1 MGLVAFRD
9 APTETVGEQF
19 FGKALAEMGVTRN
32 RLRKPVQPVEGR
44 TRGVSFRS
52 RERHRNVDR
61 RPILVGGAVQSDGVV
76 LLERQ
81 TICVEECM
89 TGGAARVLAMLFE
102 GLANVEL
109 R

>member
-1 MGLVAFRD
+1 MGHVAFRD
-9 APTETVGEQF
+9 APTKTVGEQLS
-19 FGKALAEMGVTRN
+19 GETLAEMGVSRN
-32 RLRKPVQPVEGR
+32 RLRKPVQPHEGH
-44 TRGVSFRS
+44 TRGVGFRS
-52 RERHRNVDR
+52 RERYRGVDR
-61 RPILVGGAVQSDGVV
+61 RPILVGRAVQPDGVV
-76 LLERQ
+76 LLECQ